1 VHGAWSCP
9 DLVDTSNNPC
19 SGRGGVSMA
28 HRWERRRRHAPE
40 FKLEAVRLMRER
52 LATGLTLQRVS
63 EELEIGPDL
72 LRVWAKQ
79 VDAAPEGARA
89 EDIFPGHGRRRA
101 AGGPGS
107 GGSPTPAPPS
117 RPLTAEEE
125 LARLRRENERLR
137 QERDFLKKAAAF
149 FAKESR

>member
-1 VHGAWSCP
+1 MKSR
-9 DLVDTSNNPC
+9 D
-19 SGRGGVSMA
+19 RQ
-28 HRWERRRRHAPE
+28 RRHSAT
-40 FKLEAVRLMRER
+40 FKVEAVQLMHER

-72 LRVWAKQ
+72 LRQWAKQ
-79 VDAAPEGARA
+79 VAAAPNGATP
-89 EDIFPGHGRRRA
+89 EEIFPGGGKRRA
-101 AGGPGS
+101 YPQVL
-107 GGSPTPAPPS
+107 TPLPMPA
-117 RPLTAEEE
+117 TETKEQE

>member
-1 VHGAWSCP
+1 MVR
-9 DLVDTSNNPC
+9 
-19 SGRGGVSMA
+19 RGT
-28 HRWERRRRHAPE
+28 RPRRHTPE

-52 LATGLTLQRVS
+52 LAAGLTLQRVS
-63 EELEIGPDL
+63 DEVEISPDL
-72 LRVWAKQ
+72 LRVWARH

-89 EDIFPGHGRRRA
+89 EEIFPGHGRRRR
-101 AGGPGS
+101 AGGAASKP
-107 GGSPTPAPPS
+107 PAAT
-117 RPLTAEEE
+117 RPLMAEEE